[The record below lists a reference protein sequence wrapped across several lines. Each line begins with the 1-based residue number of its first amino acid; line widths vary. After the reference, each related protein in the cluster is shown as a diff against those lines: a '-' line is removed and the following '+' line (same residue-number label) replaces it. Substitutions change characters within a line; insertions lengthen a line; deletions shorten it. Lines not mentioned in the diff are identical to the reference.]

1 MVYGKVV
8 LTAIS
13 IIAFLGNSLTVLL
26 FIKKSELLKK
36 TYNCLILALAVQ
48 DILQAIFIAILPGYI
63 LDEDAYTLPPD
74 RTLRWMFC
82 KLFWSQFFI
91 FALGIASVYTCL
103 MLTFDRWL
111 AVVMPLTFKKY
122 EKSKLV
128 VFSTVLFPWIAG
140 TCFEI
145 TAPLR
150 ATTTQVNGSF
160 SCAWKTPEYSSKTI
174 VIATFT
180 FLGMIVVPGAL
191 MVIAYSRIIVHMKRS
206 EIRIEVIRNNQR
218 MVRKSN
224 ALKALKRVT
233 TTAFFAS
240 GIIIVC
246 WLPDQ
251 LYYALSQVN
260 LTELGTTIHF
270 VFKSLAFANSCI
282 NPAIYCFSNR
292 AYRTGLRELFGC
304 FCCKVHPQGGELS
317 GPGEAVHPS

>member
-63 LDEDAYTLPPD
+63 LDEDAYTLPTD

-91 FALGIASVYTCL
+91 FALGIAP
-103 MLTFDRWL
+103 F
-111 AVVMPLTFKKY
+111 
-122 EKSKLV
+122 
-128 VFSTVLFPWIAG
+128 
-140 TCFEI
+140 
-145 TAPLR
+145 
-150 ATTTQVNGSF
+150 
-160 SCAWKTPEYSSKTI
+160 
-174 VIATFT
+174 
-180 FLGMIVVPGAL
+180 VPGAL